1 MIWFEKHKQIHE
13 LIKNQDSGAL
23 VALKEQSMNVL
34 RSEKMLR
41 QFNHPNTLVHK
52 DIELI
57 IEIVVKIEAYESG
70 LGWFARSKRRLSLTK
85 EYAL

>member
-1 MIWFEKHKQIHE
+1 MIWFEKHKQLHE
-13 LIKNQDSGAL
+13 LINNQDSNAL
-23 VALKEQSMNVL
+23 TVMKEQAMNVL

-41 QFNHPNTLVHK
+41 LVKHPNTLAHK

-57 IEIVVKIEAYESG
+57 IELVVKIEAYESG
-70 LGWFARSKRRLSLTK
+70 LGWFARGKRRLSLTK